1 MTPERAYKHYDEQ
14 DLRFVFKN
22 DFVDISMA
30 LQFDFSQDELVKIFQ
45 IICST
50 GTQKTDS
57 KDQQDQV
64 ALPNRTTGSRFNL

>member
-50 GTQKTDS
+50 GT
-57 KDQQDQV
+57 
-64 ALPNRTTGSRFNL
+64 